1 MYFLVRKIIQLFA
14 ISILFCSTAL
24 VYAQTESTFTVKTS
38 QAAYDEGET
47 IVVSGN
53 VKAIILDTP
62 VTLQIFHESNLV
74 EIAQLIVAQ
83 DGKFTHTIIPEGP
96 LWKSGGTYTVRV
108 TYGSDNMIE
117 TNFEFYTKQSV
128 EETTNIFEVDA
139 GTSGTF
145 DVSYTIRGG
154 TVKDMLVDPDNFALI
169 VIVDSEIDGSITLDL
184 PRASIDA
191 KKNDGTDDT
200 FLVFIDGAEV
210 PLEETVNPNS
220 RKIKIEFEE
229 GDSDIEIIGTF
240 VVPEFGGIVVMI
252 FVIAIIS
259 SILISS
265 KKRIF
270 TFPKSF

>member
-24 VYAQTESTFTVKTS
+24 VYAHTESTFTVKTS

-53 VKAIILDTP
+53 VKAIILDSP
-62 VTLQIFHESNLV
+62 VLLQIVHKESYI

-96 LWKSGGTYTVRV
+96 LWKSGGTYTIRV

-117 TNFEFYTKQSV
+117 TNFEFYTRQSV

>member
-62 VTLQIFHESNLV
+62 ITLQILHKGNFV
-74 EIAQLIVAQ
+74 EIAQIIVAQ
-83 DGKFTHTIIPEGP
+83 DGKFTHTIIAEGP
-96 LWKSGGTYTVRV
+96 LWQSDGTYTVRV
-108 TYGSDNMIE
+108 SYGSDNMIE
-117 TNFEFYTKQSV
+117 TNFEFFTKQTV
-128 EETTNIFEVDA
+128 EAATDIFEVDA

-154 TVKDMLVDPDNFALI
+154 TVKNMLVDPDNFALI

-191 KKNDGTDDT
+191 KKSDGTDDT

-265 KKRIF
+265 KKGIF

>member
-24 VYAQTESTFTVKTS
+24 VYAQTESTFAVKTS

-62 VTLQIFHESNLV
+62 VTLQIFHEVNLV

-210 PLEETVNPNS
+210 PIEETVNPNS

>member
-53 VKAIILDTP
+53 VKAIILDSP
-62 VTLQIFHESNLV
+62 VLLQIVHNESYI

-83 DGKFTHTIIPEGP
+83 DGKFTHTILAKGP
-96 LWKSGGTYTVRV
+96 LWKSSGTYTIRV
-108 TYGSDNMIE
+108 SYGTSDTIE

-128 EETTNIFEVDA
+128 EETANIFEVDA

-191 KKNDGTDDT
+191 KKSDGTDDT

-210 PLEETVNPNS
+210 PLEETANPNS

-265 KKRIF
+265 KKGIF

>member
-62 VTLQIFHESNLV
+62 VTLQIFHKSNLV

-83 DGKFTHTIIPEGP
+83 DGKFTHTILPEGP
-96 LWKSGGTYTVRV
+96 LWKSGGTYIVRV

-117 TNFEFYTKQSV
+117 TNFEFYTKLSV

>member
-62 VTLQIFHESNLV
+62 VTLQIFHEVNLV

-96 LWKSGGTYTVRV
+96 LWKSGGTYTIRV

-191 KKNDGTDDT
+191 KKNDGTDDA

-240 VVPEFGGIVVMI
+240 VVPEFGVIVVMI

>member
-1 MYFLVRKIIQLFA
+1 
-14 ISILFCSTAL
+14 
-24 VYAQTESTFTVKTS
+24 
-38 QAAYDEGET
+38 
-47 IVVSGN
+47 
-53 VKAIILDTP
+53 
-62 VTLQIFHESNLV
+62 
-74 EIAQLIVAQ
+74 
-83 DGKFTHTIIPEGP
+83 
-96 LWKSGGTYTVRV
+96 
-108 TYGSDNMIE
+108 
-117 TNFEFYTKQSV
+117 
-128 EETTNIFEVDA
+128 
-139 GTSGTF
+139 
-145 DVSYTIRGG
+145 
-154 TVKDMLVDPDNFALI
+154 MLVDPDNFALI

-184 PRASIDA
+184 PRVSIDA

>member
-24 VYAQTESTFTVKTS
+24 VYAQTESTFTVKIS

-53 VKAIILDTP
+53 VKAIILDSP
-62 VTLQIFHESNLV
+62 VLLQIVHNESYI

-83 DGKFTHTIIPEGP
+83 DGKFTHTILLEGP
-96 LWKSGGTYTVRV
+96 LWKNSGTYTIRV

-117 TNFEFYTKQSV
+117 TNFEFYTEQGV

-139 GTSGTF
+139 GNSGTF

-191 KKNDGTDDT
+191 KKSDGTDDT

-210 PLEETVNPNS
+210 PLEETANPNS

-265 KKRIF
+265 KKGIF

>member
-38 QAAYDEGET
+38 QAAYDEGEV

-62 VTLQIFHESNLV
+62 VTLQIVHKESFI
-74 EIAQLIVAQ
+74 EIAQLTVAQ
-83 DGKFTHTIIPEGP
+83 DGKFTHTILAKGP
-96 LWKSGGTYTVRV
+96 LWKSGGTYTIRV
-108 TYGSDNMIE
+108 TYGSENMVE

-184 PRASIDA
+184 PRESIDA
-191 KKNDGTDDT
+191 KKSDGTDDT

-210 PLEETVNPNS
+210 PLEETANPNS